1 MATLAPESESKQDVS
16 VIPSKG
22 LLLLPNKDVLPVLTK
37 TFHDHIIYETSK
49 TPVPILSISYQ
60 NKLQII
66 NLIRNEFETTQTS
79 THAISLKSGDM
90 IWRSVFIKFKDGFP
104 IMIGVSNVFNTDT
117 FDIWFVNSK
126 KSNTGNS
133 LDIRI
138 INNVQYLC
146 CTDTLN
152 IPIEVQPIYNV
163 QDKKWLFDKNKLNSE
178 LIENVISTI
187 SSMKLF

>member
-1 MATLAPESESKQDVS
+1 MATLAPESESKQDLS

-60 NKLQII
+60 NKLQIT

-152 IPIEVQPIYNV
+152 IPIEVQPIFNV

>member
-152 IPIEVQPIYNV
+152 IPIEVQPIFNV

>member
-1 MATLAPESESKQDVS
+1 MATLAPESESKKDLS

-49 TPVPILSISYQ
+49 TPVPTLSISYQ

-79 THAISLKSGDM
+79 THAVSLKSGNM
-90 IWRSVFIKFKDGFP
+90 IWRSVFIKFKDDSP

-126 KSNTGNS
+126 KSNTKNS

-152 IPIEVQPIYNV
+152 IPIEVQPIFNV
-163 QDKKWLFDKNKLNSE
+163 QEKKWLFDKNKLNSE

-187 SSMKLF
+187 SSIKLF

>member
-1 MATLAPESESKQDVS
+1 MATLAPESESKQDLS

-152 IPIEVQPIYNV
+152 IPIEVQPIFNV

>member
-60 NKLQII
+60 NKLQIT

-152 IPIEVQPIYNV
+152 IPIEVQPIFNV

>member
-1 MATLAPESESKQDVS
+1 MATLAPESESKQDLS

>member
-1 MATLAPESESKQDVS
+1 MATLAPESESKQDLS

-49 TPVPILSISYQ
+49 TPVPTLSISYQ

-152 IPIEVQPIYNV
+152 IPIEVQPIFNV

>member
-1 MATLAPESESKQDVS
+1 MATLAPESESKQDLS

-49 TPVPILSISYQ
+49 TPVPTLSISYQ
-60 NKLQII
+60 NKLQIT

-152 IPIEVQPIYNV
+152 IPIEVQPIFNV

>member
-1 MATLAPESESKQDVS
+1 MATLSSESESKQDLS

-37 TFHDHIIYETSK
+37 TSHDHIIYETSK
-49 TPVPILSISYQ
+49 TPVPTLSISYQ

-117 FDIWFVNSK
+117 VDIWFANFK
-126 KSNTGNS
+126 TTKSENTLN
-133 LDIRI
+133 IKI

-146 CTDTLN
+146 CTEEKN
-152 IPIEVQPIYNV
+152 IPIEVQPIFNV
-163 QDKKWLFDKNKLNSE
+163 QEKKWLFDKNKLNSE
-178 LIENVISTI
+178 LIENVISTV
-187 SSMKLF
+187 SNMKQF